1 MDYFFVKLSMKKKF
15 LSMNKSKN
23 KIFDLI
29 LFRKVMRFSRPYK
42 FIYYLL
48 IFSAISLSIFSTIS
62 PYLLKLVIDDYIVP
76 KNYDGFRFII
86 FLMFLILVFEV
97 IFQFIFI
104 YYANW
109 FGQKIIKDIRVVLF
123 KKILNFKMSYFD
135 NTPVGRLVTRSV
147 SDIEVIASIFSQ
159 GLFMIVADFLKMG
172 FVVIIMLVLNWQL
185 SLIVFSILPIIIY
198 ATKIFQKSM
207 KRAFEDVRTQ
217 VANLNSFVQERINGI
232 KIVKLFSRENIDYK
246 IFNEINNKHKK
257 AWLKTVWYNSIFFP
271 VAEISTSVTIGLLV
285 WYGGLQASLSG
296 AISIG
301 TIFLFIRMSQ
311 MLFQPLR
318 QIADKF
324 NTLQMG
330 MVAANR
336 VFNIIEKE
344 NKNIKN
350 GKTEKLNIKGSIEIK
365 NLFFSY
371 TEKEEVLKGINF
383 SAKPG
388 EKVAIVGSTG
398 AGKSTIINL
407 ISRFYEFKNGDILI
421 DDISIK
427 KFKLQSLR
435 RNIALVLQDVFLF
448 ADTIH
453 NNISLF
459 DPSISRKQIIKAAKD
474 IGVHDFI
481 NSLPNNYDYNVKERG
496 VMLSSGQRQLIAFLR
511 AYVTNPSILI
521 LDEATSSID
530 ANSEE
535 LIQRATSKIS
545 EGKTS
550 IIIAHRLST
559 IRNADKIIV
568 LDKGNIIEVGDH
580 SSLIANKSGFYYNLF
595 TTQYAENKRIKEIS
609 LS

>member
-1 MDYFFVKLSMKKKF
+1 MDYFFVKLIMKKKF
-15 LSMNKSKN
+15 LSINKSKN

-207 KRAFEDVRTQ
+207 KKAFEDVRTQ

-232 KIVKLFSRENIDYK
+232 KIVKLFSRENIDFK

-535 LIQRATSKIS
+535 LIQRATSKIT

-580 SSLIANKSGFYYNLF
+580 SKLIANKSGFYYNLF